1 MKRVNKE
8 LGLLN
13 EDSSSSSGDDEQ
25 DQQSIDETTPN
36 IAVDIHNRS
45 SKTLQK
51 GDM

>member
-13 EDSSSSSGDDEQ
+13 EDSSSLSGDDEQ

-36 IAVDIHNRS
+36 IAVDIQNRS

-51 GDM
+51 GDI